1 MRITRIAAALHACA
15 ALSSATA
22 LSACATLS
30 PAAAPRT
37 PSNGTAVLQRMHDAY
52 AGRWYHTLTFT
63 QKTTQ
68 RRRDGTDTIS
78 TWYESLRYTP
88 ATGTQLRIDLGPPA
102 AGNGVL
108 YTADS
113 SWRVRGGTLASAQAG
128 GNEFLPMIEGV
139 YMQPVSRTAAEVANT
154 HIDMQRVSRGMWEGR
169 PVWIIGAFSSVD
181 TTSPQFW
188 VDIERNVVVRMIL
201 SPAPGAP
208 SMDIHLDNYVPL
220 SGGWLATRV
229 AMSVGGVPRQTEEY
243 RDWST
248 GRELPPGLFEP
259 ATWTTARH
267 WASPPNVAP

>member
-1 MRITRIAAALHACA
+1 MRITRIAAALCACA
-15 ALSSATA
+15 ALS
-22 LSACATLS
+22 
-30 PAAAPRT
+30 PAAAQRT
-37 PSNGTAVLQRMHDAY
+37 PSNGIEVLQRMHDAY
-52 AGRWYHTLTFT
+52 AGRWYRTLTFT

-68 RRRDGTDTIS
+68 RRRNGTDTVS

-88 ATGTQLRIDLGPPA
+88 ATGTQLRIDLGPPK

-113 SWRVRGGTLASAQAG
+113 SWRMRNGSLASAQGG

-139 YMQPVSRTAAEVANT
+139 YMQPVSRTAAEVAST
-154 HIDMQRVSRGMWEGR
+154 HVDMQRVSRGTWQGR
-169 PVWIIGAFSSVD
+169 PVWIVGATSVAD

-201 SPAPGAP
+201 SPAPNAP

-220 SGGWLATRV
+220 NGGWLATRV

-243 RDWST
+243 RDWKA
-248 GRELPPGLFEP
+248 GMDLLPGLFDP
-259 ATWTTARH
+259 SRWTTTPH
-267 WASPPNVAP
+267 WASPPDAAP